1 MTERANALLKQAM
14 ALAEAERA
22 EIAGALLESLEPS
35 SDTGVDEAWS
45 EEVRRRLTQL
55 DAGSAELIPWE
66 EVREQ
71 LFARLNAR
79 TLGSA
84 ILARRA
90 ARSRTPL
97 NGTWPAVARLPR
109 PSCGSLNTQ
118 PYS

>member
-1 MTERANALLKQAM
+1 MTNRADAVLKEAM

-35 SDTGVDEAWS
+35 SDTGVDKAWR
-45 EEVRRRLTQL
+45 EEVRRRLEQL

-79 TLGSA
+79 S
-84 ILARRA
+84 
-90 ARSRTPL
+90 
-97 NGTWPAVARLPR
+97 
-109 PSCGSLNTQ
+109 
-118 PYS
+118 